1 MHLGRKSSVIM
12 QSLGVKKSLPS
23 YSFGVKQS
31 RNPHMDS
38 DNLAKQHT
46 SNGIIHNTS
55 NSNDNNY
62 QPIKGVPVSSKQ
74 DRNNLEKPRKL
85 RPENNYYNK

>member
-1 MHLGRKSSVIM
+1 MSLGRKSSVIM

-23 YSFGVKQS
+23 YSLGIKSQ
-31 RNPHMDS
+31 NPHLDA
-38 DNLAKQHT
+38 DNLVRNHS

-55 NSNDNNY
+55 NSNN
-62 QPIKGVPVSSKQ
+62 QHHEPIKGVHVSSKP

-85 RPENNYYNK
+85 RPENNYLNK